1 MPEYAIWVVA
11 NPGGQRY
18 RGDSPLV
25 TVPFDI
31 VKRVRREFAEVI
43 SPLQFT
49 VFSNFYGV
57 IKTLCPFG
65 LLQILCGLINL
76 HALKRPHAEHI
87 GRQKFRLH
95 DLPYRAVSKKS
106 LVRLRNLDISVS
118 LR

>member
-1 MPEYAIWVVA
+1 MHRRALDALVRNSVVA
-11 NPGGQRY
+11 ILGGQRY

-31 VKRVRREFAEVI
+31 VKRIRRECAEVI

-65 LLQILCGLINL
+65 LLQILCGQINL

-87 GRQKFRLH
+87 GRRKNNDVTIFLIVP
-95 DLPYRAVSKKS
+95 LAKKA
-106 LVRLRNLDISVS
+106 
-118 LR
+118 